1 MSGIIWLASY
11 PKSGNTWLRIFIE
24 NLFRNTSAP
33 AKINDLAVVRH
44 NDNSTKLYERCVG
57 HNISNM
63 NDSQLHQY
71 RGAVQSYLGTTN
83 ETVFVKT
90 HSALQNYEG
99 KPLIYLEHTVGAVYL
114 LRNPFD
120 MIVSFSDHYR
130 ISYDDAI
137 EAIASPSHRVNTS
150 QQGIFQILGGW
161 TNHYKSWF
169 GVENFDPLF
178 IRYEDMVRSPL
189 KTFGRFSKFL
199 GLPKN
204 PERLKRAIRNSS
216 FAEVSKQE
224 TMNGFS
230 ERSRPDQKS
239 FRAGKVGGYRDILS
253 QSQISRIIDVHGEL
267 LLEKGYIWKDGTPRV

>member
-24 NLFRNTSAP
+24 NLFRNTSVP
-33 AKINDLAVVRH
+33 AKINELGVVRY
-44 NDNSTKLYERCVG
+44 NDNSPNLYERCVG
-57 HNISNM
+57 HNISTM
-63 NDSQLHQY
+63 TDSQLHQY
-71 RGAVQSYLGTTN
+71 RDAVQSYLGNTS
-83 ETVFVKT
+83 ETVFVKS

-120 MIVSFSDHYR
+120 MVVSFSDHYR

-137 EAIASPSHRVNTS
+137 EAIASPSHRINTT

-169 GVENFDPLF
+169 GEENFDPLF

-230 ERSRPDQKS
+230 ERSRPDQKF

>member
-24 NLFRNTSAP
+24 NLFRNTSVP
-33 AKINDLAVVRH
+33 AKINELDVVRY
-44 NDNSTKLYERCVG
+44 NDNSPNLYERCVG
-57 HNISNM
+57 HNISTLT
-63 NDSQLHQY
+63 DSQLHQY
-71 RGAVQSYLGTTN
+71 REAVQSYLGNTS
-83 ETVFVKT
+83 ETVFVKS
-90 HSALQNYEG
+90 HSALQNYED

-120 MIVSFSDHYR
+120 MVVSFSDHYR

-230 ERSRPDQKS
+230 ERSRPDQKF

-253 QSQISRIIDVHGEL
+253 QSQISRIIDAHGEL
-267 LLEKGYIWKDGTPRV
+267 LLEKGYISKDGTPRI

>member
-1 MSGIIWLASY
+1 M
-11 PKSGNTWLRIFIE
+11 
-24 NLFRNTSAP
+24 P
-33 AKINDLAVVRH
+33 AKINELDVVRY
-44 NDNSTKLYERCVG
+44 NDNSPNLYERCVG
-57 HNISNM
+57 HNISTM
-63 NDSQLHQY
+63 TDSQLHQY
-71 RGAVQSYLGTTN
+71 RGAVQSYLGSTS
-83 ETVFVKT
+83 ETVFVKS

-120 MIVSFSDHYR
+120 MVVSFSDHYR

-137 EAIASPSHRVNTS
+137 EAIASPSHRVNTT

-230 ERSRPDQKS
+230 ERSRPDQKF

>member
-24 NLFRNTSAP
+24 NLFRNTSVP
-33 AKINDLAVVRH
+33 AKINELDVVRY
-44 NDNSTKLYERCVG
+44 NDNSPNLYERCVG
-57 HNISNM
+57 HNISTM
-63 NDSQLHQY
+63 TDSQLHQY
-71 RGAVQSYLGTTN
+71 RDAVQSYLGNTS
-83 ETVFVKT
+83 ETVFVKS

-120 MIVSFSDHYR
+120 MVVSFSDHYR
-130 ISYDDAI
+130 ISYDDTI
-137 EAIASPSHRVNTS
+137 EAIASPSHRVNTT

-169 GVENFDPLF
+169 GVANFDPLF

-230 ERSRPDQKS
+230 ERSRPDQKF

>member
-24 NLFRNTSAP
+24 NLFRNTSVP
-33 AKINDLAVVRH
+33 AKINELDVVRY
-44 NDNSTKLYERCVG
+44 NDNSPNLYERCVG
-57 HNISNM
+57 HNISTLT
-63 NDSQLHQY
+63 DSQLHQY
-71 RGAVQSYLGTTN
+71 REAVQSYLGNTS
-83 ETVFVKT
+83 ETVFVKS
-90 HSALQNYEG
+90 HSALQNYED

-120 MIVSFSDHYR
+120 MVVSFSDHYR

-230 ERSRPDQKS
+230 ERSRPDQKF

-253 QSQISRIIDVHGEL
+253 QSQISRIIDTHGEL
-267 LLEKGYIWKDGTPRV
+267 LLEKGYISKDGTPRI

>member
-1 MSGIIWLASY
+1 VSGIIWLASY

-33 AKINDLAVVRH
+33 AKINDLGVVRY
-44 NDNSTKLYERCVG
+44 NDNSPNLFEQCVG
-57 HNISNM
+57 YNISAM
-63 NDSQLHQY
+63 TDSQLHQH
-71 RGAVQSYLGTTN
+71 RGAVQSYLGNTN
-83 ETVFVKT
+83 ETVFVKS

-120 MIVSFSDHYR
+120 MIVSFSDHYQ

-137 EAIASPSHRVNTS
+137 EAIASPSHRVNTT

-169 GVENFDPLF
+169 GVENFNPLF

-224 TMNGFS
+224 TVNGFS
-230 ERSRPDQKS
+230 ERSRPSQKF

-253 QSQISRIIDVHGEL
+253 QSQISRIIDAHGEL
-267 LLEKGYIWKDGTPRV
+267 LIEKGYISKDGTLRV

>member
-1 MSGIIWLASY
+1 VSGIIWLASY

-24 NLFRNTSAP
+24 NLFRNTSVP
-33 AKINDLAVVRH
+33 AKINELDVVRY
-44 NDNSTKLYERCVG
+44 NDNSPNLYERCVG
-57 HNISNM
+57 HNISTLT
-63 NDSQLHQY
+63 DSQLHQY
-71 RGAVQSYLGTTN
+71 REAVQSYLGNTS
-83 ETVFVKT
+83 ETVFVKS
-90 HSALQNYEG
+90 HSALQNYED

-120 MIVSFSDHYR
+120 MVVSFSDHYR

-137 EAIASPSHRVNTS
+137 EAIASPSHRVNTT

-230 ERSRPDQKS
+230 ERSRPDQKF

-253 QSQISRIIDVHGEL
+253 QSQISQIIDAHGEL